1 MTVGIVGS
9 FLPPEGVMVARDD
22 LRKGVIDAETMKSR
36 EDEAVGDLVRRQ
48 LSLGLRQVTSG
59 EIRREYWDMDFWFGF
74 DGIARARFDSV
85 RIYRNVES
93 WCDLLRIIGPI
104 GFNPKH
110 PFFDDLRF
118 LKGLV
123 GDRAV
128 CMQCIPSPADLY
140 LAVLLLREADITDI
154 YPDYM
159 VLRNDISR
167 TYNRMLQE
175 FYRLGCRSV
184 QFDDTACGR
193 LCQDNFTK
201 RLLQGGVDLIALHDE
216 FITLINDSVR
226 GLPDDLETSLYLS
239 GGDTIVPE
247 WEHIEYPDNIMPKV
261 LKEVKVDKF
270 FLPMA
275 LDNDY
280 QLEILRHVP
289 DGKKVVLGLVDAHSP
304 YPEDRSM
311 LTQMVSMTQRHIAPD
326 NLSLSPRTGF
336 KLTNHQDRGLTYED
350 QWNKLSELQEISET
364 IKI

>member
-1 MTVGIVGS
+1 MKVEIVGS
-9 FLPPEGVMVARDD
+9 FLPPVGLMEAHED
-22 LRKGVIDAETMKSR
+22 LRKGYIDPETVKHL
-36 EDEAVGDLVRRQ
+36 EDKAVSDIVRRQ
-48 LSLGLRQVTSG
+48 LSLGLYMVTSG
-59 EIRREYWDMDFWFGF
+59 EIRRKHWDMDFWFGL
-74 DGIARARFDSV
+74 DGISKARFDSV

-93 WCDLLRIIGPI
+93 CSDLLRIIGPI
-104 GFNPKH
+104 GFNPNH

-118 LKGLV
+118 LKGEV
-123 GDRAV
+123 SDHAV
-128 CMQCIPSPADLY
+128 CMQCLPSPADLY
-140 LAVLLLREADITDI
+140 LAVLHIREANITDI
-154 YPDYM
+154 YPDHM
-159 VLRNDISR
+159 ALKKDIAT
-167 TYNRMLQE
+167 TYNKMLHE

-201 RLLQGGVDLIALHDE
+201 RLLQGGVDLIALHDD
-216 FITLINDSVR
+216 FITLINDSVK
-226 GLPDDLETSLYLS
+226 GLPADMETSLYLS

-289 DGKKVVLGLVDAHSP
+289 DGKKVVLGVVDAHSP

-311 LTQMVSMTQRHIAPD
+311 ISNMASMSLRYISPD

-336 KLTNHQDRGLTYED
+336 KLTSHQDRGLTYED
-350 QWNKLSELQEISET
+350 QWNKLSELQEISDT

>member
-1 MTVGIVGS
+1 MKVEIVGS
-9 FLPPEGVMVARDD
+9 FLPPEDVSKARDD
-22 LRKGVIDAETMKSR
+22 FRKGVIDAETLRRR
-36 EDEAVGDLVRRQ
+36 EDVAVVDLVERQ
-48 LSLGLRQVTSG
+48 LSQGLRQVTSG
-59 EIRREYWDMDFWFGF
+59 EIRREYWDMDFWFGLN
-74 DGIARARFDSV
+74 GISKARFDSV

-93 WCDLLRIIGPI
+93 CCDLLRIIGPI
-104 GFNPKH
+104 GFNPQH

-118 LKGLV
+118 LKQV
-123 GDRAV
+123 VDDRAI

-140 LAVLLLREADITDI
+140 LMILLLSDSTIAEIYEDHKSIMYDIAGA
-154 YPDYM
+154 
-159 VLRNDISR
+159 
-167 TYNRMLQE
+167 YNKTIQE
-175 FYRLGCRSV
+175 LYRLGCRSI

-216 FITLINDSVR
+216 FISLINDSLQ
-226 GLPDDLETSLYLS
+226 GLPADMETSLYIS

-261 LKEVKVDKF
+261 LRGVKVDKF

-289 DGKKVVLGLVDAHSP
+289 DGKKVVLGLADAHSP
-304 YPEDRSM
+304 YPDDISM
-311 LTQMVSMTQRHIAPD
+311 ISRMVTMSLRHVTSD
-326 NLSLSPRTGF
+326 NISLSPRTGF
-336 KLTNHQDRGLTYED
+336 KLTNHQDRGLTYEY
-350 QWNKLSELQEISET
+350 QWNKLSELQEISEI